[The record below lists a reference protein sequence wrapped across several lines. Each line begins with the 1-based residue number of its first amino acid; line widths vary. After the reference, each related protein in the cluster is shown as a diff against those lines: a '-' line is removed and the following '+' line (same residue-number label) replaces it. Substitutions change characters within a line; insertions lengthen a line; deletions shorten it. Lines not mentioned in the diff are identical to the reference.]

1 MRTTLRFTWPLLV
14 LSLSLPLGLTGCSDD
29 DDNSNDNNNNTTD
42 LCADVDCG
50 AHGTC
55 DDADGTCTCDT
66 GYTGATCGDCAADY
80 VLVGTEC
87 VLRCIDNTDCDDGLA
102 CNGDETCNAAGL
114 CKDGTPVG
122 CLETETCLE
131 PDGSCVTT
139 VLVDFEDLTLAT
151 ESYWAGDA
159 TGVHTFTSGDATF
172 WNYYDDEWGYWEGF
186 AYSNT
191 TDTTTPGFMNQY
203 SAITGGGEGGSP
215 NYGVGYQG
223 FMGTTPELRFDTTD
237 GYTIA
242 GAYFTNTTY
251 AYLSMRDSDGF
262 AKQFGGDTGDD
273 PDWFKLTIVGVDST
287 DATTGP
293 VDLYLADYTFADNV
307 EDYLVDDWTWV
318 DLSSLGD
325 IVGLRFYL
333 SSTDNDAWGMM
344 NTPAYFAID
353 SIRRVAP

>member
-1 MRTTLRFTWPLLV
+1 MRMTLRFTWPLLAA
-14 LSLSLPLGLTGCSDD
+14 SLALMGCDED
-29 DDNSNDNNNNTTD
+29 PDNVNGNNNNNTPD
-42 LCADVDCG
+42 LCAEVDCG

-55 DDADGTCTCDT
+55 LEADGSCECDA
-66 GYTGATCGDCAADY
+66 GYAGAACDDCATDY
-80 VLVGTEC
+80 VLVGAEC
-87 VLRCIDNTDCDDGLA
+87 VLGCTDNSDCDDGLA
-102 CNGDETCNAAGL
+102 CNGEETCNAAGL
-114 CKDGTPVG
+114 CDDGTIVD
-122 CLETETCLE
+122 CLETETCVE
-131 PDGSCVTT
+131 TDGTCVTT

-159 TGVHTFTSGDATF
+159 TGVHPFTSGDATF
-172 WNYYDDEWGYWEGF
+172 WNYYDDEWGPYWEGF

-191 TDTTTPGFMNQY
+191 TDITTPGFTNQY
-203 SAITGGGEGGSP
+203 SAYPGVGGDGSP

-223 FMGTTPELRFDTTD
+223 YMGTTPELRFDTAE

-242 GAYFTNTTY
+242 GGYLTNTTF
-251 AYLSMRDSDGF
+251 AYLSMRDGDGS
-262 AKQFGGDTGDD
+262 AKQFGGASGDD
-273 PDWFKLTIVGVDST
+273 PDWFLLTIVGVDST

-293 VDLYLADYTFADNV
+293 VEFYLADYTSANAS

-333 SSTDNDAWGMM
+333 SSTDNGAWGM

-353 SIRRVAP
+353 NIRRVAP